1 MQQFIAERKLLYS
14 PKGSDVRREFVIRIG
29 VPYPVEEHMVDFP
42 IGNGFAGCHVEIEGL
57 NETYSEVYGADSL
70 QAVNLASN
78 VEPFLKRLQKKYD
91 LYWSSGEPYFGP
103 LDDAHDSEV
112 G

>member
-1 MQQFIAERKLLYS
+1 MQQFIAERRLLYS
-14 PKGSDVRREFVIRIG
+14 PKGSDDRREFVIRIG
-29 VPYPVEEHMVDFP
+29 APYLVEEHMVDFP
-42 IGNGFAGCHVEIEGL
+42 IKNGFAGCHVEIEGL
-57 NETYSEVYGADSL
+57 SETYSEVYGADSL

-91 LYWSSGEPYFGP
+91 LYWSSGEPYFET
-103 LDDAHDSEV
+103 LDDTHSPKS